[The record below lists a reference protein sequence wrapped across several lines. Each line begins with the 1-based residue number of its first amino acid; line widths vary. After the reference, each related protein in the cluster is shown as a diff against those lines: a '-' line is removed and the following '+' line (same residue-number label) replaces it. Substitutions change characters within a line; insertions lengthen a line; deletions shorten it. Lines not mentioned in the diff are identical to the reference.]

1 MLDFTF
7 KNISHSNSENMVFK
21 LNKNK
26 ENILI
31 SINNYLLDVNTSVIS
46 NIILINIFALIT
58 SFILDN
64 LVLENSFYIPSER
77 LEIVNDRKLLTRF
90 IQDRSNISKNQ
101 SDILAAIQQLDPAK
115 KSEFYSIA
123 CKLEEEISG
132 YYV

>member
-1 MLDFTF
+1 
-7 KNISHSNSENMVFK
+7 MVFK